1 MKEVAQWISDFCD
14 SFSLKNL
21 ITGKTC
27 FKGVAETSEDVMLRN
42 KPRSFKK
49 QPLLKNKLFHFFHT
63 HFARLPPTK
72 LE

>member
-21 ITGKTC
+21 IMGKTC
-27 FKGVAETSEDVMLRN
+27 FKTVSETSEDVLLRN

-49 QPLLKNKLFHFFHT
+49 QPLLKN
-63 HFARLPPTK
+63 
-72 LE
+72 